1 MFQNPLCVVEANKKP
16 VWDAK
21 CQGVLLWGTRRN
33 CLLKGL
39 VASETA
45 MGDGT
50 LKGGFEGPLE
60 GNVRCFV
67 WAAGRE

>member
-1 MFQNPLCVVEANKKP
+1 MGFGFAGQKSPFLRMFQNPLCVVEANKKP

-50 LKGGFEGPLE
+50 LKGGFE
-60 GNVRCFV
+60 
-67 WAAGRE
+67 AA